1 MKIKIRTTKFALVM
15 LSFISMTLLTACQP
29 EDSFKDNGLVSNDL
43 DASFTITPTGVTN
56 RYTLQAQSI
65 SGVLTNWWD
74 SGDGSGLFKGK
85 VSEEIFLPDAGTY
98 TIAHTVVGIGG
109 ETFTSSQ
116 QLVVEQSDPNAGNLV
131 KGGKFA
137 SAEDIAEWSIGG
149 TGSSDGVWTFANGK
163 ATLTA
168 YGWAGRGI
176 YQAID
181 VIAGKTYKID
191 MLASSTSGV
200 SDTWFEIY
208 CGYGVP
214 TTTGDYNEGGK
225 LMTINTWAGCGG
237 SPFSGKLSVVGCD
250 LGVLA
255 YPNEP
260 GKFVA
265 PTTGTVYLV
274 IRGGGND
281 MKDGIAITNVE
292 MRGTS
297 N

>member
-1 MKIKIRTTKFALVM
+1 MIGLINMVILN
-15 LSFISMTLLTACQP
+15 ACQP
-29 EDSFKDNGLVSNDL
+29 EDSFKDNGVVSDEL
-43 DASFTITPTGVTN
+43 DASFTITPVQGVTN
-56 RYTLQAQSI
+56 RYVLEAQSAN
-65 SGVLTNWWD
+65 GVLTNWWD
-74 SGDGSGLFKGK
+74 SGDGSGKFRGK
-85 VSEEIFLPDAGTY
+85 KSEEIFLPDAGTY
-98 TIAHTVVGIGG
+98 TISHTAVGIGG
-109 ETFTSSQ
+109 ETFTSTQ
-116 QLVVEQSDPNAGNLV
+116 ELIVELSDPNAGNII

-137 SAEDIAEWSIGG
+137 TSEDIAQWSIGG

-168 YGWAGRGI
+168 SGWGGRGI
-176 YQAID
+176 YQAVD

-200 SDTWFEIY
+200 SETWFEIY
-208 CGYGVP
+208 CGYSMP

-237 SPFSGKLSVVGCD
+237 DPFSGKLSIIGCD

-265 PTTGTVYLV
+265 TTTGTAYLV

-281 MKDGIAITNVE
+281 MKNGITITNVE